1 MKPYTLLLGSV
12 LDEDKDLSYSTK
24 IEKDSGPK
32 EDNYTVLIVFI
43 FPYFCYCYRIINLAL
58 FMIVIK
64 KRNQKNN
71 VAEDENEMSQKL
83 YSNNFLSEVDP

>member
-1 MKPYTLLLGSV
+1 
-12 LDEDKDLSYSTK
+12 
-24 IEKDSGPK
+24 
-32 EDNYTVLIVFI
+32 
-43 FPYFCYCYRIINLAL
+43 
-58 FMIVIK
+58 MIVIK

>member
-43 FPYFCYCYRIINLAL
+43 CLVSAIVIGFINLAL